1 MEQFASRGGML
12 PEQVWD
18 EPGRPKAGMRLG
30 RPTGSAMP
38 LMWAHAEY
46 IKLLRSATDGEVFD
60 RIPAVADRY
69 LAGLGRV
76 DLEVWK
82 PGRRV
87 RQVPAGCTLRVQSPG
102 EFILHWSA
110 DGWRS
115 VADTASADSGIGVG
129 YVDIPVPLGSR
140 RSVRF
145 TFYWPREERWEGQD
159 YEVSISAAA
168 EDAVRHRRRSEL
180 AEAEPAGVG

>member
-1 MEQFASRGGML
+1 ML

-69 LAGLGRV
+69 LAGRGRA

-110 DGWRS
+110 DDWRS
-115 VADTASADSGIGVG
+115 VTDTPSADSGIGVG
-129 YVDIPVPLGSR
+129 FVDIPIPRGRQSFI
-140 RSVRF
+140 RF
-145 TFYWPREERWEGQD
+145 TFFRPREGRWEGRD
-159 YEVSISAAA
+159 YEVSIAPAG
-168 EDAVRHRRRSEL
+168 EDAARQRRRSEL